1 MVLDVVGDDDLATDL
16 EGTRLLCLRSR
27 WTITASDAGMV
38 EIRQQLVSDSRPPL
52 GMKRR
57 ATQAAVQRRHAT
69 VVDLRQRLAG
79 AQDAGDADVTSWPL
93 LEGPLPDLSE
103 SFADC
108 YEGG

>member
-1 MVLDVVGDDDLATDL
+1 MLDVVGDDDLPTDL

-27 WTITASDAGMV
+27 WTITPADTEGTV
-38 EIRQQLVSDSRPPL
+38 DILQQFVSDSRPPL

-57 ATQAAVQRRHAT
+57 ATQATVQRRHAT

-79 AQDAGDADVTSWPL
+79 ADDAGGPELASWPL
-93 LEGPLPDLSE
+93 LEAPLPDLSE
-103 SFADC
+103 SFESC